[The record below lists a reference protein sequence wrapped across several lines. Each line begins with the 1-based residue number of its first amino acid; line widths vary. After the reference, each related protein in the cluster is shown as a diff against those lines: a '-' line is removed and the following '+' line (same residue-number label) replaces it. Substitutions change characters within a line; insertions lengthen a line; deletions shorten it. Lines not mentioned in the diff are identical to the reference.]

1 MIDVRMPTNN
11 EWLIILSLVIF
22 EFFLFF
28 MMYWNNGYKIVKCF
42 IYAIANVVTLIILA
56 VFGILLLHFASYFC

>member
-42 IYAIANVVTLIILA
+42 VYTIANVVALIILA
-56 VFGILLLHFASYFC
+56 VSGISLLHFASYFC